1 MNVSFALQEMLEFLI
16 GLGDIMI
23 NTSRLDEIL
32 AEYKKVFV
40 SELWNEEKYK
50 WEAVKCF
57 QDNWDINAAD
67 FHEMLNKS
75 LSKTMNLLMSANNF
89 PKGMLLIFA
98 KKAPEKVRA
107 LFIDLYD
114 ESKDVAA
121 RIEKFKDDSGVLLEK
136 YGNGVAQ
143 HYQYENA
150 ITTYLWLRYP
160 DKYYIFKLNMTS

>member
-1 MNVSFALQEMLEFLI
+1 MNVSFALLEMLEFLI
-16 GLGDIMI
+16 GLGDTMI

-89 PKGMLLIFA
+89 P
-98 KKAPEKVRA
+98 
-107 LFIDLYD
+107 
-114 ESKDVAA
+114 
-121 RIEKFKDDSGVLLEK
+121 
-136 YGNGVAQ
+136 
-143 HYQYENA
+143 
-150 ITTYLWLRYP
+150 T
-160 DKYYIFKLNMTS
+160 